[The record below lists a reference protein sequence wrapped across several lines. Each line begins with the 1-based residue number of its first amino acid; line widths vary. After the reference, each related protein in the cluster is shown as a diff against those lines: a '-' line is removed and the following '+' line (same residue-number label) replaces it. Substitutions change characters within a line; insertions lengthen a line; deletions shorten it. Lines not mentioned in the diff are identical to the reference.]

1 MGATAM
7 TRWLLRATAV
17 SAGWTGFAAAQ
28 SLPPAALANTGT
40 APAPAVRAAAPDE
53 AVVVLLMRT
62 TGQPDRKLKV
72 LKRSAFDD
80 GEVLVDV
87 QDVGTGQTFTLP
99 GKLADKMPRA
109 GAAPLAAPPP
119 PVQPPLAMAVSKPQ
133 VAATV
138 PALKPTVP
146 LPPPA
151 AVSPAPVP
159 SAVTEWK
166 TITPDAV
173 PAPKPAVPEA
183 ALVPVPSPTA
193 VPPSSTA
200 KMPTPLPAPVGPP
213 DRWKPIPLPLP
224 PTPSPTPK
232 PPGDGA
238 EITVRGQ
245 MPSSLGGRPTA
256 FQRPVEAAP
265 QPWTGA
271 PGTLPASDRLLP
283 NALPS
288 LSVPPPPLSPP
299 PLPPK
304 AVVITPPPPE
314 PPKPVRVSPPTFAPK
329 MPAALPPPTMTIV
342 EPPKPPTVTPP
353 SSPPA
358 TPGMAHLAVPLPEES
373 VSPPAPQVT
382 AERMSSWTPTTPKI
396 TVERSW
402 GDDPLARAVLQEMRP
417 LENDLTT
424 AARPTVRMA
433 AASHLAEMRY
443 AARPEVKAV
452 LVRSAMTDPAMPVR
466 TECVR
471 ALAQLG
477 YSDPEYVA
485 YLHATAGDRYAPELL
500 RLAALEAL
508 RQLRPRE

>member
-1 MGATAM
+1 MGAAAM
-7 TRWLLRATAV
+7 TRWLLRAAAV
-17 SAGWTGFAAAQ
+17 TAGWTGFAAAQ
-28 SLPPAALANTGT
+28 SLPPAALASTGT
-40 APAPAVRAAAPDE
+40 VPAPAVRTAAPDE
-53 AVVVLLMRT
+53 AVVLLMRT

-72 LKRSAFDD
+72 LKRSTFDD
-80 GEVLVDV
+80 GETLVDV
-87 QDVGTGQTFTLP
+87 RDVGTGQTFTLP

-109 GAAPLAAPPP
+109 GAAPLAAPPQS
-119 PVQPPLAMAVSKPQ
+119 VQPPLAVAVSKPP
-133 VAATV
+133 VADTVSAPLPPSATV
-138 PALKPTVP
+138 P
-146 LPPPA
+146 
-151 AVSPAPVP
+151 PAPSP
-159 SAVTEWK
+159 SAVPEWK
-166 TITPDAV
+166 AITTDAP
-173 PAPKPAVPEA
+173 PATKVKATAPEPV
-183 ALVPVPSPTA
+183 LVPVPSPTA
-193 VPPSSTA
+193 VPPPLTA
-200 KMPTPLPAPVGPP
+200 KMPQPLPAPVGPP

-224 PTPSPTPK
+224 PVPSPTPK
-232 PPGDGA
+232 PPDDGA

-256 FQRPVEAAP
+256 FQRPAAAAP
-265 QPWTGA
+265 QPWTDA

-288 LSVPPPPLSPP
+288 LSVPPPPLSLSLP

-304 AVVITPPPPE
+304 AVVITPPTPE
-314 PPKPVRVSPPTFAPK
+314 PPKPVRVSPPTFVPR
-329 MPAALPPPTMTIV
+329 MPAALPPPAMTTV
-342 EPPKPPTVTPP
+342 EPPKPPAVTPP
-353 SSPPA
+353 PPA
-358 TPGMAHLAVPLPEES
+358 TPGMARLTVPLPEVP

-382 AERMSSWTPTTPKI
+382 TERMSSWTPTAPKI
-396 TVERSW
+396 AVERSW

-477 YSDPEYVA
+477 YSDPEYIA

-500 RLAALEAL
+500 RLVAAEAL